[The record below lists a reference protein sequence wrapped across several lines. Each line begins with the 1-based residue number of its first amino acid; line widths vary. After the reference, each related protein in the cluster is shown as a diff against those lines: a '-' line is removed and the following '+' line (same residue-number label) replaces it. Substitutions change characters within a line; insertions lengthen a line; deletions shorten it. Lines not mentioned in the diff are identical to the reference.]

1 MGLCDFHRENAWWE
15 WTSKGTNEV
24 LDKREE
30 VLSGMRRIAKAP
42 TLEEMEEAI
51 TDLQA
56 SKLWL
61 EYARL
66 KSWFGSKWLPAKKVN
81 HTKLP
86 LLSAKTE

>member
-1 MGLCDFHRENAWWE
+1 VNKKLCIIIVVKFTLINLIETEVVLCDFHREKAWWE
-15 WTSKGTNEV
+15 WTSKGINEV

-61 EYARL
+61 ENA
-66 KSWFGSKWLPAKKVN
+66 G
-81 HTKLP
+81 
-86 LLSAKTE
+86 